1 MTGRQILEA
10 LKMQPLSEEEKQQ
23 RHILG
28 RLYGPI
34 ATSNSSTRNGRRYNK
49 ELWEKALA
57 DDVFKEKVAN
67 KSLFLEL
74 GHPVDREETDMEKV
88 CACIP
93 EMPTIVDGDLYAY
106 VDILDTNNGRLL
118 KTLCDYG
125 FVPGISSRGSGDVM
139 PNDEVDPETFF
150 LETWDIVQLPA
161 VKNARLKMCENFDT
175 KNQKLKTALTE
186 SLNKAEPDDKKIMT
200 EALNNL
206 HIILNESEEPN
217 IDDIPWATGEEPLVE
232 TTEETENPE
241 TDIEV
246 EIIDDEADKNV
257 ESADEISSEDNSDE
271 VEVANQEDTEE
282 EADNANTLTVEKIIK
297 NFNDFDSK
305 LEVNFAPIKIGD
317 KEYQIDSFDLDDS
330 VNDGELTININ
341 PVIEETDDVKEETKD
356 ELEDSA
362 EEVND
367 AETDAALESLKEAL
381 LERDVLAQQVKLLQ
395 NKQTVRDTEVK
406 KIQEE
411 LERYRSAFARTSVI
425 ASTAKELT
433 VENKQLT
440 EQLVTKDKEINTLK
454 QTHSENLTENVEK
467 TKAQI
472 QALKER
478 LIKKSDELTEAENKL
493 SEQANSYRKQLQEK
507 VSLAKTYKARYDE
520 ILNEYV
526 SYRASML
533 GVRPADITSKL
544 NESYTIAD
552 VNKIC
557 DTILTEGISTARLP
571 YGINGGSRIAINESK
586 TNKVPTR
593 SNPDDGYDIDDS
605 LLELAGLK

>member
-74 GHPVDREETDMEKV
+74 GHPADREETDMEKV

-93 EMPTIVDGDLYAY
+93 EMPAIVDGDLYAY

-161 VKNARLKMCENFDT
+161 VKNARLKMCESFDT

-186 SLNKAEPDDKKIMT
+186 SLKKAEPAGKKIMT

-206 HIILNESEEPN
+206 HINLNEAKEEDPYA
-217 IDDIPWATGEEPLVE
+217 DIPWATGEEPL
-232 TTEETENPE
+232 EEAPE
-241 TDIEV
+241 E
-246 EIIDDEADKNV
+246 
-257 ESADEISSEDNSDE
+257 SSEDVEISDE
-271 VEVANQEDTEE
+271 TAAEVPEEVEDTEVEPAEAAEDESE
-282 EADNANTLTVEKIIK
+282 EEVFTVGSIIK
-297 NFNDFDSK
+297 DFENFDSD
-305 LEVNFAPIKIGD
+305 LAVEFAPIKIGD
-317 KEYQIDSFDLDDS
+317 KEYPIDSFDIDDTITE
-330 VNDGELTININ
+330 GEVTIIIN
-341 PVIEETDDVKEETKD
+341 PVIEDTEEAPKEAEKEADEETDD
-356 ELEDSA
+356 
-362 EEVND
+362 EVSD
-367 AETDAALESLKEAL
+367 AEFEQALESLKEAL
-381 LERDVLAQQVKLLQ
+381 LEKTALEQQVKLLK
-395 NKQTVRDTEVK
+395 NKQTVRDTEVT
-406 KIQEE
+406 KIKED
-411 LERYRSAFARTSVI
+411 LDRYKTAFARTSAI

-433 VENKQLT
+433 VKNKQLT

-454 QTHSENLTENVEK
+454 QTHSENLTESVEK

-472 QALKER
+472 QSLKER

-557 DTILTEGISTARLP
+557 DTILTEGVSTARLP

-586 TNKVPTR
+586 TNKAPTR

>member
-1 MTGRQILEA
+1 
-10 LKMQPLSEEEKQQ
+10 
-23 RHILG
+23 
-28 RLYGPI
+28 
-34 ATSNSSTRNGRRYNK
+34 
-49 ELWEKALA
+49 
-57 DDVFKEKVAN
+57 
-67 KSLFLEL
+67 
-74 GHPVDREETDMEKV
+74 MEKV

-93 EMPTIVDGDLYAY
+93 EMPAIVDGDLYAY

-161 VKNARLKMCENFDT
+161 VKNARLKMCESFDT

-186 SLNKAEPDDKKIMT
+186 SLKKAEPAGKKIMT

-206 HIILNESEEPN
+206 HINLNEAKEEDPYA
-217 IDDIPWATGEEPLVE
+217 DIPWATGEEPL
-232 TTEETENPE
+232 EEAPE
-241 TDIEV
+241 E
-246 EIIDDEADKNV
+246 
-257 ESADEISSEDNSDE
+257 SSEDVEISDE
-271 VEVANQEDTEE
+271 TAAEVPEEVEDTEVEPAEAAEDESE
-282 EADNANTLTVEKIIK
+282 EEVFTVGSIIK
-297 NFNDFDSK
+297 DFENFDSD
-305 LEVNFAPIKIGD
+305 LAVEFAPIKIGD
-317 KEYQIDSFDLDDS
+317 KEYPIDSFDIDDTITE
-330 VNDGELTININ
+330 GEVTIIIN
-341 PVIEETDDVKEETKD
+341 PVIEDTEEAPKEAEKEADEETDD
-356 ELEDSA
+356 
-362 EEVND
+362 EVSD
-367 AETDAALESLKEAL
+367 AEFEQALESLKEAL
-381 LERDVLAQQVKLLQ
+381 LEKTALEQQVKLLK
-395 NKQTVRDTEVK
+395 NKQTVRDTEVT
-406 KIQEE
+406 KIKED
-411 LERYRSAFARTSVI
+411 LDRYKTAFARTSAI

-433 VENKQLT
+433 VKNKQLT

-454 QTHSENLTENVEK
+454 QTHSENLTESVEK

-472 QALKER
+472 QSLKER

-557 DTILTEGISTARLP
+557 DTILTEGVSTARLP

-586 TNKVPTR
+586 TNKAPTR

>member
-1 MTGRQILEA
+1 M
-10 LKMQPLSEEEKQQ
+10 
-23 RHILG
+23 
-28 RLYGPI
+28 
-34 ATSNSSTRNGRRYNK
+34 
-49 ELWEKALA
+49 
-57 DDVFKEKVAN
+57 
-67 KSLFLEL
+67 
-74 GHPVDREETDMEKV
+74 DREETDMEKV

-206 HIILNESEEPN
+206 HITLNESEEPN

-232 TTEETENPE
+232 TADENE
-241 TDIEV
+241 DSEADIEV
-246 EIIDDEADKNV
+246 EIVDDEADENV
-257 ESADEISSEDNSDE
+257 ESVDETSSEDNSDDA
-271 VEVANQEDTEE
+271 EVAAQEDTEE
-282 EADNANTLTVEKIIK
+282 ETDDANTLTVEKIIK

-341 PVIEETDDVKEETKD
+341 PVIEETDDVKEETED

-367 AETDAALESLKEAL
+367 AEADAALESLKEAL

-411 LERYRSAFARTSVI
+411 LEQYRSAFARTSAI

-433 VENKQLT
+433 VKNKQLT
-440 EQLVTKDKEINTLK
+440 EQLVAKDKEINTLK
-454 QTHSENLTENVEK
+454 QTHSENLTESVEK

-472 QALKER
+472 QSLKEK

-557 DTILTEGISTARLP
+557 DTILTEGVSTARLP
-571 YGINGGSRIAINESK
+571 YGINGGSRITINESK

-593 SNPDDGYDIDDS
+593 NNPDDGYDIDDS